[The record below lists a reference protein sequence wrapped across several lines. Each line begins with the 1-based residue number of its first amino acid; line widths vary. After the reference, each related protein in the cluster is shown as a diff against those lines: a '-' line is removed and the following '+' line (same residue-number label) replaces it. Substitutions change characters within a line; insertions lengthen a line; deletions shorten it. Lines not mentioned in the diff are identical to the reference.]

1 MVTQLF
7 QSLELITFL
16 GVLVKKQTQLS
27 IFQSQSYGYIKLSL
41 GPFKNFSLTRRPFL
55 YVN

>member
-16 GVLVKKQTQLS
+16 GALVKKQTKLD

-41 GPFKNFSLTRRPFL
+41 ATFNIFSLTRPFL